1 MVDKSA
7 IAKAFCTAYF
17 AAMSSDRGSIGKFYR
32 ERSTLTFQGQEFSGV
47 AAIQAKLNAL
57 GSSDGVP
64 AKIEYKITKCDV
76 QVSKAPNS
84 LVMLLLGHLRID
96 GAEPIGWAQVVHLT
110 TEDAKQWYIYND
122 IFQLSVE

>member
-1 MVDKSA
+1 MADKAA

-17 AAMSSDRGSIGKFYR
+17 SAMSTDRSTIGKFYR
-32 ERSTLTFQGQEFSGV
+32 ERSTLTFQGQEFVGV
-47 AAIQAKLNAL
+47 AAIQTKLNAL

-84 LVMLLLGHLRID
+84 LVMLLLGQLKID
-96 GAEPIGWAQVVHLT
+96 GAESIGWAQFVHLT

-122 IFQLSVE
+122 IFRLSVD

>member
-1 MVDKSA
+1 MVDKSS

-64 AKIEYKITKCDV
+64 AKIEYKITKCVV

-84 LVMLLLGHLRID
+84 LVMLGHRRRRVDRLGSGCTPHDRRCK
-96 GAEPIGWAQVVHLT
+96 AVVHL
-110 TEDAKQWYIYND
+110 QRH
-122 IFQLSVE
+122 LSTVC